1 MIRNLARVFTFPFL
15 SFHSAH
21 GQEFELSISE
31 HQDSKKSSIQK
42 CESPFNGCDPTVLF
56 ITDAASY
63 NRRSCQLKQGGPV
76 AAPTLAPSSCVDMS
90 RCSISRSHSR
100 GRGICVLFLSIWY
113 TPHTHD
119 ISSYPLYPKL
129 ETMEKAAMVRVI
141 LITGECRIIIGS
153 VYQWS
158 HCISFQNSL
167 ESSRINW
174 NDPSSLNILTR
185 QIVPFKISNKNS
197 RTVPGSSSIW
207 SSRRADC
214 KWSLS
219 PCSHLYSCDV
229 GYYMKGVTWILKY
242 TRISNSRNSS
252 GPRTWMICHV
262 KLMSDLMIYGSIWFP
277 KHSKKPIVS

>member
-56 ITDAASY
+56 TTDAASY
-63 NRRSCQLKQGGPV
+63 NRRSCPLKRRFCG
-76 AAPTLAPSSCVDMS
+76 
-90 RCSISRSHSR
+90 CSHT
-100 GRGICVLFLSIWY
+100 CTFAVCWY

-185 QIVPFKISNKNS
+185 QMHPFKISNKNS

-207 SSRRADC
+207 SSQRADC

-242 TRISNSRNSS
+242 LSISGCRNTS

-262 KLMSDLMIYGSIWFP
+262 KLMSDLMIYGSIWSP

>member
-1 MIRNLARVFTFPFL
+1 MQRV
-15 SFHSAH
+15 
-21 GQEFELSISE
+21 
-31 HQDSKKSSIQK
+31 
-42 CESPFNGCDPTVLF
+42 
-56 ITDAASY
+56 ITGDHV
-63 NRRSCQLKQGGPV
+63 RWKGGSV
-76 AAPTLAPSSCVDMS
+76 AAPTLAPSPCVDMS
-90 RCSISRSHSR
+90 RCSISRSHSQ

-119 ISSYPLYPKL
+119 ISSYPLYPKA

-141 LITGECRIIIGS
+141 RVPGMCRIIIGS
-153 VYQWS
+153 VDQWS
-158 HCISFQNSL
+158 HCISSQNSL

-174 NDPSSLNILTR
+174 NDPSSLNTLTR

-207 SSRRADC
+207 SSQRADC

-219 PCSHLYSCDV
+219 PCNHLYSCHL

-242 TRISNSRNSS
+242 LSISDGRNSS
-252 GPRTWMICHV
+252 GPRTSHGMICRV